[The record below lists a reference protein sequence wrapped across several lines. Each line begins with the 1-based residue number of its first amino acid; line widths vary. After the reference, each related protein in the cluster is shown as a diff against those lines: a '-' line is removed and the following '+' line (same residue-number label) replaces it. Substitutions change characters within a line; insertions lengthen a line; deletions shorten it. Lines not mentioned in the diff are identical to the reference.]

1 MIREFLHDRMPRS
14 LYVRA
19 ALILLLPVVT
29 LQVVVSV
36 AFVQRYYA
44 DVSRQ
49 MAQALVL
56 DLRVVEEAARMGAA
70 EAAASSLGM
79 EASRGGSPPGEDHRD
94 PWDLAGR
101 AAVEEMRGEWPP
113 FLAADLSSPRHV
125 TIWADLEGG
134 PLRLDIDRSRIAA
147 ENPHQLLVWTLASGA
162 FLSAVAALF
171 LRNQL
176 RPIRRL
182 ARAASAYGRG
192 QTIAFRPTGATEL
205 REAGTAFLEM
215 RHRIERQAQART
227 AMLAGISHDLRTPL
241 TRMRLQLSL
250 MEGEDAEALARDVD
264 DMARMVDA
272 FLAFA
277 RGDAGD
283 AQDQADVAGIAR
295 AVAEDFARSGGAV
308 EWGGVE
314 GEHPGDLTVRP
325 LAIRRAL
332 ENLIG
337 NALAHGTR
345 AVLSVAFGDRS
356 VRLTVED
363 DGPGI
368 PPARREEA
376 VRPFVRLDA
385 ARNQDRV
392 GAGAGMGAGV
402 GLGLAIVA
410 DIARAHG
417 GSLRLGESARLG
429 GLRADLV
436 IAR

>member
-1 MIREFLHDRMPRS
+1 MIRDFLHDRMPRS

-70 EAAASSLGM
+70 EAAAASLGLD
-79 EASRGGSPPGEDHRD
+79 ASRSDPAPPNDLRD

-101 AAVEEMRGEWPP
+101 AAMDEIREGWPP
-113 FLAADLSSPRHV
+113 FLAADLSRSRRV
-125 TIWADLEGG
+125 AIWAEVDGG
-134 PLRLDIDRSRIAA
+134 TLRLDFDRARIAA

-162 FLSAVAALF
+162 LLSAVAALF

-182 ARAASAYGRG
+182 ARAATAYGRG
-192 QTIAFRPTGATEL
+192 QTVAFRPTGATEL

-250 MEGEDAEALARDVD
+250 MDGEDALALARDVD

-283 AQDQADVAGIAR
+283 AQDRADVAGIAR

-308 EWGGVE
+308 EFGGVE
-314 GEHPGDLTVRP
+314 GEHPGEVAVRP

-332 ENLIG
+332 ENLLG

-345 AVLSVAFGDRS
+345 AVLSVAFGERS

-376 VRPFVRLDA
+376 MRPFVRLDA
-385 ARNQDRV
+385 ARNQDR
-392 GAGAGMGAGV
+392 AGV

-410 DIARAHG
+410 DIARTHG